1 MQCEKNALPKRKLG
15 LWSRN
20 EATEKKSLKEKL
32 SRPNII
38 LGREIDSMMI
48 LLSFYLMVYEQ
59 YEHHG
64 KFVFRVLHWGI

>member
-48 LLSFYLMVYEQ
+48 LLSFCT
-59 YEHHG
+59 
-64 KFVFRVLHWGI
+64 